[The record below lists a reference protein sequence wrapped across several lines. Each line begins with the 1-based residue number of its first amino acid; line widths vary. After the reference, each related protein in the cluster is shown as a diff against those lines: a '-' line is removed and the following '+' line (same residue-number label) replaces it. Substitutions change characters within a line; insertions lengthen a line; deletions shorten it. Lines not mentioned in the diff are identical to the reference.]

1 MSYESLEKVK
11 FRNEHNFIQE
21 YEKRINGYGTLLTNL
36 KIFPFNKK
44 LEVRETKKKFKLFV
58 VSNIELIMI
67 QEKINNN
74 ADKITRLLNLL
85 PEIAKM
91 SFIDNVLINEIQSTN
106 DIEGVRST
114 RQEIEEAL
122 LYVDKKNNRRFTG
135 IVKLYKYLFEE
146 EFTPLTKLEEIR
158 EIYNDLVF
166 DEITNDNEL
175 DGFLFRKGS
184 IKITQGEKVI
194 HRGNPDEESIVRDL
208 NKFLDFLNSDDFP
221 YLIKV
226 MLSHYFF
233 EYIHPFYDG
242 NGRTGRYITCK
253 YLSDKLD
260 PLTALSFS
268 RMINYHKEKYY
279 KAFDITSRINN
290 CGEGTMFVFMM
301 LDIVLDGQKE
311 LIRNLEESKNM
322 LDRTYITLESD
333 SKLNE
338 KEREIMFLMSQ
349 STLFNGILT
358 DNDISEILGIHR
370 NTLRPLVKGL
380 EDKMYIYEA
389 KKRPTIHKLTD
400 TFIKKI
406 VDTTI

>member
-1 MSYESLEKVK
+1 
-11 FRNEHNFIQE
+11 
-21 YEKRINGYGTLLTNL
+21 
-36 KIFPFNKK
+36 
-44 LEVRETKKKFKLFV
+44 
-58 VSNIELIMI
+58 
-67 QEKINNN
+67 
-74 ADKITRLLNLL
+74 
-85 PEIAKM
+85 M

-268 RMINYHKEKYY
+268 HMINYHKEKYY